1 MILGILFLAVGLTAF
16 IWAGVKMDDYPGVE
30 SRHLV
35 PMLLG
40 LGAIV
45 IGAIILYG
53 KAFGGW

>member
-1 MILGILFLAVGLTAF
+1 MILGILFVIAGLIAF
-16 IWAGVKMDDYPGVE
+16 VWAGVKMDDYPGVDR
-30 SRHLV
+30 RHLT

-40 LGAIV
+40 LAAIV

>member
-1 MILGILFLAVGLTAF
+1 MILGILFVIAGLIAF
-16 IWAGVKMDDYPGVE
+16 IWAGVKMDDEPGID
-30 SRHLV
+30 SRHLT

-40 LGAIV
+40 LSAIV

>member
-1 MILGILFLAVGLTAF
+1 MILGILFVIAGLIAF
-16 IWAGVKMDDYPGVE
+16 VWAGSKMDDYPGVDPH
-30 SRHLV
+30 HLV